1 MNTKIKNKGARRFA
15 PWTAVLSLLVAIV
28 LVAPAVVFAQTYE
41 LSQDC
46 DFALV
51 NNEHTITAKVTD
63 GDVPVANVT
72 LFYLVFG
79 AHTKFAPTLF
89 GTTNA
94 DGIAEFTFTGVST
107 SGTDTI
113 KLVPPPPGTTPL
125 AEIVMTWTEDEAEL
139 CSTSQQVLVG
149 GRLTLNPNKKGALNI
164 AVCGSRDLEVS
175 NVDPKSVQLAGVP
188 PWHWKQKDSRLCPDG
203 KDGVKDLV
211 LKFKN
216 REVIEALGPDLEDVD
231 EVPLALTGNLIDG
244 TAFGGEWVAEI
255 KKEGKRHQNKYHH
268 KKEDKKDKGKGSH
281 K

>member
-1 MNTKIKNKGARRFA
+1 M
-15 PWTAVLSLLVAIV
+15 
-28 LVAPAVVFAQTYE
+28 
-41 LSQDC
+41 
-46 DFALV
+46 
-51 NNEHTITAKVTD
+51 TD

-203 KDGVKDLV
+203 KDGVGDLV

-216 REVIEALGPDLEDVD
+216 QEVVEALENSLGELEDGQ
-231 EVPLALTGNLIDG
+231 EVGLALTGSLNDRSN
-244 TAFGGEWVAEI
+244 FEGEWVAVI
-255 KKEGKRHQNKYHH
+255 KKEGKMHMKKKHKEEKHH
-268 KKEDKKDKGKGSH
+268 KEKKDKKDKVAK